1 MRLIGA
7 ASILLA
13 LASLLPGLPRA
24 SAQQESQA
32 QTSQFQAMQW
42 RARYP
47 STPLPKIGNG
57 LFTIR
62 IVSDPSALKIQRLEA
77 IIVEIRRANGRPV
90 NDANVAVAVRARDV
104 ERRMQTAPR
113 ITRNL
118 GLGKYRVEGLRF
130 TMHGSWLLE
139 FEVTSQS
146 QTDKTLLEVLLK

>member
-47 STPLPKIGNG
+47 S
-57 LFTIR
+57 
-62 IVSDPSALKIQRLEA
+62 
-77 IIVEIRRANGRPV
+77 
-90 NDANVAVAVRARDV
+90 
-104 ERRMQTAPR
+104 
-113 ITRNL
+113 L
-118 GLGKYRVEGLRF
+118 GGKGY
-130 TMHGSWLLE
+130 
-139 FEVTSQS
+139 
-146 QTDKTLLEVLLK
+146 